1 VHLLLT
7 GGTRQQRIGAAR
19 AQCGGA
25 SIVTLDAATLPFIR
39 WTRAMLP
46 PSAPRIIA
54 IDDFERA
61 CPDRQ
66 ARGARLVLTQSTYL
80 LQALLD
86 PLESGDRVIVTADRT
101 ALERSAAEAFDA
113 RGPWA
118 AFDVVDLDNP
128 GSLVTAKDTKDTK
141 TKEGSSFVSS
151 VSSVVDQP
159 ATGLVVRAYG
169 SASTTERIAL
179 CRQAIDLAPD
189 AAVAHLAL
197 GSACREAG
205 DMRDARD
212 ALDRAA
218 VLAPDWAAVPF
229 ESGKWWLAADDME
242 QARAAFQR
250 ACDLMPAFS
259 AAFSNLGATLGELDQ
274 PEAALAAFRQALAH
288 DPRSFT
294 VLNNIGVVSR
304 ELGRFDESEA
314 ACRRVI
320 ELAPAFVFGYYNLGH
335 TLFLAGR
342 YRAALEA
349 YEEGWRRDPEKNRR
363 QGCRLAM
370 ARLANGDGIG
380 AERDLWQCA
389 NGASGDERE
398 DLLLE
403 AYEIAQAL
411 LTQQPALAA
420 HRTFVDRIGQAILH
434 DAKRRG

>member
-1 VHLLLT
+1 
-7 GGTRQQRIGAAR
+7 
-19 AQCGGA
+19 
-25 SIVTLDAATLPFIR
+25 
-39 WTRAMLP
+39 MLP

-80 LQALLD
+80 LQTLLD
-86 PLESGDRVIVTADRT
+86 RLESGDRVIVTADRA
-101 ALERSAAEAFDA
+101 ALECSAAEAFDA

-118 AFDVVDLDNP
+118 AFEVVDLDQPAN
-128 GSLVTAKDTKDTK
+128 LATTEDTEDTEVK
-141 TKEGSSFVSS
+141 SIDEDVCSS
-151 VSSVVDQP
+151 VPPVSFVVDQP
-159 ATGLVVRAYG
+159 ATALVVRAYG

-179 CRQAIDLAPD
+179 CRQAIDLSPD